1 MRHASFLPVFLLAR
15 LALAQASPS
24 PFYASEAAF
33 LAELKVGHFDPQL
46 DLHQLEYRADL
57 AWFLDWAGARQARSG
72 LLGEFGSITSRQ
84 LFSHFH
90 LAAQARPTERLQV
103 RYDRRE
109 FNDGRFERHSERL
122 EAWVDLNKSW
132 AVGFGGWPAALKEQ
146 ATLGF
151 GLRLGVPATGNTVAL
166 LLMDERGLWNEKTDT
181 ALRYTHR
188 PRRFLVDAFFGAG
201 ALRTAFSADWQT
213 AFRATE
219 PLPSGPG
226 LVREVS
232 GFHRSLEGDGEVRT
246 PTWAVGARVSWA
258 ARNHEELS
266 PAGPRLYLD
275 RTFLRVLLQA
285 DRTLGPYR
293 VQGQLARVW
302 TADAFASGTTGPGRY
317 DERSWLVGLEGGRPL
332 TPALEA
338 RLGYLA
344 SLYRMRRD
352 AALGP
357 VATLP
362 PGELDG
368 TTDKVHAKLLWTL
381 RPGVSIQFL
390 LSHTVR
396 GDSFGGG
403 SINARLVF

>member
-1 MRHASFLPVFLLAR
+1 MPRARLLPLFLFAR
-15 LALAQASPS
+15 LALAQVGPS

-33 LAELKVGHFDPQL
+33 LAELKTGHFDPQL
-46 DLHQLEYRADL
+46 DLHQLEYRSDL
-57 AWFLDWAGARQARSG
+57 AWFLDWAGARQTRSG
-72 LLGEFGSITSRQ
+72 AMGEFGSITSRQ

-109 FNDGRFERHSERL
+109 FNDGRFERRSERL
-122 EAWVDLNKSW
+122 EAWVDLNGAW

-151 GLRLGVPATGNTVAL
+151 GLRLGVPATGNTLAL

-181 ALRYTHR
+181 PLRYAER
-188 PRRFLVDAFFGAG
+188 PRRLLVDAAFGAG

-213 AFRATE
+213 AYRATE
-219 PLPSGPG
+219 PLPGGPG
-226 LVREVS
+226 LLRAVS
-232 GFHRSLEGDGEVRT
+232 GFQRSLEGDGEVRT
-246 PTWAVGARVSWA
+246 PTWAVGARVAWA
-258 ARNHEELS
+258 ARRHEELS
-266 PAGPRLYLD
+266 PTGPRLYLD
-275 RTFLRVLLQA
+275 RTFLRVLVQA
-285 DRTLGPYR
+285 DRTLGSYR

-317 DERSWLVGLEGGRPL
+317 DERSWLAGLEAGRAL

-338 RLGYLA
+338 RLGYLT
-344 SLYRMRRD
+344 SLYHMRRD
-352 AALGP
+352 TALGL
-357 VATLP
+357 AAALP

-381 RPGVSIQFL
+381 RPGASIQFL
-390 LSHTVR
+390 LSHTIR